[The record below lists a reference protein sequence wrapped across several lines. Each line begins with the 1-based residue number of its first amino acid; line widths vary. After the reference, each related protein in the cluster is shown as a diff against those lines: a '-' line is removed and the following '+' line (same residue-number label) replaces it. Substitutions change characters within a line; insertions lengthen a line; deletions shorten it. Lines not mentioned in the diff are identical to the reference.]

1 MLLRAL
7 VLASLAAMLAAPP
20 AHAVTTIPDEEVVQL
35 AGDRTLR
42 AMVGDVDGDDVRE
55 LVRLV
60 PWQVNP
66 GLQAVEVDSV
76 RGEQVASAGQ
86 VQLWRAATPDEAFA
100 GRRLSADGLLP
111 LGVGEPAQ
119 LIAWRQDGVERVL
132 VATIGTRDLARQC
145 CLTLWRVSIADGR
158 AGVNLIQGGSLSAA
172 SILAADLDGDG
183 TDELVVVETPDPDLQ
198 QFVFRR
204 VVVVLRWNGTTFDE
218 LRDVADPSAAS
229 GPLIPL
235 GNSDGLAGDEVGFIE
250 LPRFD
255 QVTPTLFRIGL
266 DASGGVSVEHALLPD
281 DGAIAPISVDGE
293 GRLVLVGKDEVTL
306 LAWPAGAA
314 KPLVDGTTPRG
325 GELLGVL
332 GEELETRILVLR
344 GGAVDALDAT
354 LRSQQ
359 GISSGVAATRFAFS
373 DQPPYAGPLP
383 GGDPG
388 GAPAYLFGGRL
399 LTADVL
405 RPPLSL
411 LAAGNASVLP
421 GLAPVGLFGPSR
433 DWAAVAETD
442 RSVGSRRGGLLDTTT
457 PISRLWVVPASAFL
471 SPEADDGLLEP
482 QLDGAVPD
490 ETRRIPTLLTAGR
503 IMAELA
509 APAGSTLRAT
519 AASPDE
525 TQINEV
531 VVGPAGE
538 ARVELLGPPGTDR
551 TTFKVELRVVTPA
564 GHGYAASW
572 EVRVVRDP
580 PKLSVEVPLATLGF
594 DVTLRGVTAPGATV
608 EVDGSPVA
616 VAPDGSFR
624 TGVAAGPLPRSITV
638 SAEDP
643 LGNRAEQ
650 SVEVI
655 APIDYRRLP
664 WVPIAVGFTLLA
676 AVVLYLR
683 SPRPARRETD
693 GHGTLE
699 EID

>member
-7 VLASLAAMLAAPP
+7 LLAALTVPLAAPP
-20 AHAVTTIPDEEVVQL
+20 AHAVSTIPDEEAVQL
-35 AGDRTLR
+35 AGVRTLR
-42 AMVGDVDGDDVRE
+42 AMVGDVDGDSVRE

-76 RGEQVASAGQ
+76 RNERIVSDGQ
-86 VQLWRAATPDEAFA
+86 AQLWRAATPDEAFA
-100 GRRLSADGLLP
+100 GRRLSAGNLLP

-119 LIAWRQDGVERVL
+119 LLAWRQAGVERVL
-132 VATIGTRDLARQC
+132 VATIGTQGLARQC

-158 AGVNLIQGGSLSAA
+158 AGAELIQGGSLSAA

-183 TDELVVVETPDPDLQ
+183 TDELVVVETPDPDLGS
-198 QFVFRR
+198 FVFRR
-204 VVVVLRWNGTTFDE
+204 TVVVLRWNGETFDE
-218 LRDVADPSAAS
+218 RRADADPSAAS

-235 GNSDGLAGDEVGFIE
+235 GDTDGLPGDEVGFVE
-250 LPRFD
+250 VPRFD

-266 DASGGVSVEHALLPD
+266 DVSGDVSVEHALLPD
-281 DGAIAPISVDGE
+281 DGEIAPVSVDGE
-293 GRLVLVGKDEVTL
+293 GRLVLVGKEAASL
-306 LAWPAGAA
+306 LDWPAGAA
-314 KPLVDGTTPRG
+314 EPIVDATAPRG
-325 GELLGVL
+325 GQLLGVL
-332 GEELETRILVLR
+332 GQGLETRILVLR
-344 GGAVDALDAT
+344 GGAVDALDTT

-373 DQPPYAGPLP
+373 DLPPYAGPLP
-383 GGDPG
+383 GGDHD
-388 GAPAYLFGGRL
+388 GAAAYLFGGRL

-405 RPPLSL
+405 RPPLTL
-411 LAAGNASVLP
+411 LAAGTASVLP
-421 GLAPVGLFGPSR
+421 GLAPVGLFGPGR
-433 DWAAVAETD
+433 GWAGVAELD
-442 RSVGSRRGGLLDTTT
+442 GSVGGRRGGLLATTAS
-457 PISRLWVVPASAFL
+457 ISRLWAVPATALL
-471 SPEADDGLLEP
+471 SPEADAGVLEP
-482 QLDGAVPD
+482 PLDGAVPD

-503 IMAELA
+503 VTADVA
-509 APAGSTLRAT
+509 APAGTTLRAT
-519 AASPDE
+519 AVSPEE

-531 VVGPAGE
+531 VVGPAG
-538 ARVELLGPPGTDR
+538 RGGIQLLGPPGTDR
-551 TTFKVELRVVTPA
+551 TTFQVELRVVTPA

-572 EVRVVRDP
+572 EVRVVREP

-594 DVTLRGVTAPGATV
+594 EVTVRGVTAPGATV
-608 EVDGSPVA
+608 KVDGAKVA

-624 TGVAAGPLPRSITV
+624 TGVAAGPLPRSVAV

-650 SVEVI
+650 SVEVV
-655 APIDYRRLP
+655 APVDYRRLP

-676 AVVLYLR
+676 AALLFLR
-683 SPRPARRETD
+683 SPRPVRRETD